1 MRIISFDVGMKN
13 LAYCVFSIPDTVAFK
28 GASSS
33 ELIHQIQIER
43 WDVIDLRFPPNLSGS
58 AHTEAPPPPPPKRT
72 CCNDG
77 KLAKWVARPS
87 LVAPARPSLVAP
99 SAPLTSAS
107 LIPLDSGSPLGI
119 SVPSVGG
126 GGGSVGGGGGSVGGG
141 GGSVGG
147 GGGSVGGGGGSVGG
161 GGGSVGGGG
170 GSVGGGGGSVGGGGG
185 SPPPIL
191 YCDKCAEKSKY
202 KTPSREIL
210 PIKRKPE
217 LLQKKKLGDLM
228 DIKANLSAH
237 LSGGPTAAA
246 NLKLRKSDL
255 IQEITTTLARD
266 YLEPFD
272 EAKYS
277 SYITGVV
284 VADKPKKAN
293 YIYAHDLDLITY
305 GRNMMK
311 HLDAILFSA
320 AAAETAAVP
329 PIDMMIIENQIS
341 TLASRMKTLQ
351 GMITQ
356 YFIMKHIP
364 QIEFISASCK
374 LKLFTDSTVG
384 GEEVCVDASTYADR
398 KKSGIIVC
406 RSLGEISR
414 KHNSS
419 YAKWMPVFENH
430 KKKDD
435 LADCFLQGLWRVHS
449 AV

>member
-87 LVAPARPSLVAP
+87 LGAPL
-99 SAPLTSAS
+99 APLTSAS
-107 LIPLDSGSPLGI
+107 LISLDSGSPLGI
-119 SVPSVGG
+119 SVPSAGGLGGGVSAGGLGGGVSAGGVGG
-126 GGGSVGGGGGSVGGG
+126 GVS
-141 GGSVGG
+141 
-147 GGGSVGGGGGSVGG
+147 
-161 GGGSVGGGG
+161 
-170 GSVGGGGGSVGGGGG
+170 GG

-217 LLQKKKLGDLM
+217 LLQKKKLGELM

-237 LSGGPTAAA
+237 LVAQAAGGPA
-246 NLKLRKSDL
+246 NLKLRKADL

-320 AAAETAAVP
+320 AAAETAAMP

>member
-13 LAYCVFSIPDTVAFK
+13 LAYCVFSISDTVAFT
-28 GASSS
+28 GATPS
-33 ELIHQIQIER
+33 ELIHQIRIER
-43 WDVIDLRFPPNLSGS
+43 WDVIDLRFPPNLSGT
-58 AHTEAPPPPPPKRT
+58 ANTEAPPPPPKRT
-72 CCNDG
+72 CINDG
-77 KLAKWVARPS
+77 KLAKWVARP
-87 LVAPARPSLVAP
+87 
-99 SAPLTSAS
+99 T
-107 LIPLDSGSPLGI
+107 LIPAASGLPLAI
-119 SVPSVGG
+119 SGVVCGPA
-126 GGGSVGGGGGSVGGG
+126 
-141 GGSVGG
+141 
-147 GGGSVGGGGGSVGG
+147 
-161 GGGSVGGGG
+161 
-170 GSVGGGGGSVGGGGG
+170 
-185 SPPPIL
+185 PIL
-191 YCDKCAEKSKY
+191 YCAKCAEKSKY
-202 KTPSREIL
+202 IIPSREIL

-217 LLQKKKLGDLM
+217 LLQKKKLGELM

-237 LSGGPTAAA
+237 LVAQATGGPAAAA

-255 IQEITTTLARD
+255 VQEIVTILARD

-272 EAKYS
+272 ETKYS
-277 SYITGVV
+277 SYITGT
-284 VADKPKKAN
+284 VAPDKPKKAN
-293 YIYAHDLDLITY
+293 YTYAHDLDLITY

-311 HLDAILFSA
+311 HLDAILFTEA
-320 AAAETAAVP
+320 AAVSVSS

-374 LKLFTDSTVG
+374 LKLFTDANLEDG
-384 GEEVCVDASTYADR
+384 GVNASTYADR

-414 KHNSS
+414 KHKSD
-419 YAKWMPVFENH
+419 YVKWMPVFENH

>member
-13 LAYCVFSIPDTVAFK
+13 LAYCVFSISDTVAFT
-28 GASSS
+28 GATPS

-43 WDVIDLRFPPNLSGS
+43 WDVIDLRFPPNLSDTS
-58 AHTEAPPPPPPKRT
+58 LQTTPPPPPKRT
-72 CCNDG
+72 CVNDG
-77 KLAKWVARPS
+77 KNAKWVAPAQPS
-87 LVAPARPSLVAP
+87 LVAPAQPSLGAP
-99 SAPLTSAS
+99 AQPSLGAPTAPLTSVS
-107 LIPLDSGSPLGI
+107 LSELT
-119 SVPSVGG
+119 SVSLSALTSV
-126 GGGSVGGGGGSVGGG
+126 SSQTI
-141 GGSVGG
+141 
-147 GGGSVGGGGGSVGG
+147 
-161 GGGSVGGGG
+161 
-170 GSVGGGGGSVGGGGG
+170 
-185 SPPPIL
+185 SPPLL
-191 YCDKCAEKSKY
+191 YCAKCAERSKY
-202 KTPSREIL
+202 RIPSREIL

-217 LLQKKKLGDLM
+217 LLQKKKLGELM

-237 LSGGPTAAA
+237 LVAQAGGGGGPAAAA
-246 NLKLRKSDL
+246 NLKLRKADL
-255 IQEITTTLARD
+255 IQEITTILARD
-266 YLEPFD
+266 YLEQFD
-272 EAKYS
+272 ETKYS
-277 SYITGVV
+277 NNITGNVTSSSN
-284 VADKPKKAN
+284 KPKKAN

-311 HLDAILFSA
+311 HLDSILFPAFS
-320 AAAETAAVP
+320 ETAPSA

-374 LKLFTDSTVG
+374 LKLFTDTTTHTDLG
-384 GEEVCVDASTYADR
+384 AEALCVDASTYADR

-414 KHNSS
+414 KHNSG
-419 YAKWMPVFENH
+419 YAKWMPVFENN

>member
-13 LAYCVFSIPDTVAFK
+13 LAYCVFSIADNVAFT
-28 GASSS
+28 GATPS
-33 ELIHQIQIER
+33 ELIHQIHIER
-43 WDVIDLRFPPNLSGS
+43 WDVIDLRFPPNLS
-58 AHTEAPPPPPPKRT
+58 TEASPPPPPPPPKRT
-72 CCNDG
+72 CINDG
-77 KLAKWVARPS
+77 KLAKWVAQPN
-87 LVAPARPSLVAP
+87 LGAP
-99 SAPLTSAS
+99 SAPLAS
-107 LIPLDSGSPLGI
+107 VSLFPLASVSHLGI
-119 SVPSVGG
+119 CGAGVGG
-126 GGGSVGGGGGSVGGG
+126 GVVCGAGAGAGVVCG
-141 GGSVGG
+141 
-147 GGGSVGGGGGSVGG
+147 
-161 GGGSVGGGG
+161 
-170 GSVGGGGGSVGGGGG
+170 
-185 SPPPIL
+185 PPPIL
-191 YCDKCAEKSKY
+191 YCAKCAERSKY
-202 KTPSREIL
+202 IIPSREIL

-217 LLQKKKLGDLM
+217 LLQKKKLGELM

-237 LSGGPTAAA
+237 LGGGESADAK

-255 IQEITTTLARD
+255 VQEITTILARD

-272 EAKYS
+272 ETKYA
-277 SYITGVV
+277 SYIAGA
-284 VADKPKKAN
+284 VAPSAKPKKAN
-293 YIYAHDLDLITY
+293 YTYAHDLDLITY

-311 HLDAILFSA
+311 HLDAILFTDPA
-320 AAAETAAVP
+320 TAAVVA

-374 LKLFTDSTVG
+374 LKLFTDANSEDG
-384 GEEVCVDASTYADR
+384 GVDASTYADR
-398 KKSGIIVC
+398 KKSGILVC

-414 KHNSS
+414 KHHSD
-419 YAKWMPVFENH
+419 YVKWMPVFENH

>member
-13 LAYCVFSIPDTVAFK
+13 LAYCVFSIPDTLAFT
-28 GASSS
+28 GATPSQ
-33 ELIHQIQIER
+33 LIHQIQIER
-43 WDVIDLRFPPNLSGS
+43 WDVIDLRFPPNLSGA
-58 AHTEAPPPPPPKRT
+58 AHTEAPPPPPKRT
-72 CCNDG
+72 CSNDG

-87 LVAPARPSLVAP
+87 LGAPARPSLVAP
-99 SAPLTSAS
+99 SAPLAKAS
-107 LIPLDSGSPLGI
+107 LISLDSGSPLGI
-119 SVPSVGG
+119 SGG
-126 GGGSVGGGGGSVGGG
+126 GGGGGGGGATG
-141 GGSVGG
+141 GGSGG
-147 GGGSVGGGGGSVGG
+147 VVSGPA
-161 GGGSVGGGG
+161 
-170 GSVGGGGGSVGGGGG
+170 
-185 SPPPIL
+185 PPVL

-202 KTPSREIL
+202 KIPSREIL

-217 LLQKKKLGDLM
+217 LLQKKKLGELM

-237 LSGGPTAAA
+237 LCGGPAAPQ
-246 NLKLRKSDL
+246 NLKLRKADL
-255 IQEITTTLARD
+255 VQEIVATLARD

-272 EAKYS
+272 ENKYS
-277 SYITGVV
+277 SYITGSVV
-284 VADKPKKAN
+284 VPDKPKKAN

-311 HLDAILFSA
+311 HLDAILFTA
-320 AAAETAAVP
+320 AAPA

-374 LKLFTDSTVG
+374 LKLFTDANSEDG
-384 GEEVCVDASTYADR
+384 GVDASTYADR

-414 KHNSS
+414 KQNSN

>member
-13 LAYCVFSIPDTVAFK
+13 LAYCVFSIPDTDAFK

-58 AHTEAPPPPPPKRT
+58 AVDNIPPPPPKRT
-72 CCNDG
+72 CSNDG
-77 KLAKWVARPS
+77 KLAKWVARPKFI
-87 LVAPARPSLVAP
+87 LP
-99 SAPLTSAS
+99 SAPLTSVS

-119 SVPSVGG
+119 SGVVSGPAPV
-126 GGGSVGGGGGSVGGG
+126 
-141 GGSVGG
+141 
-147 GGGSVGGGGGSVGG
+147 
-161 GGGSVGGGG
+161 
-170 GSVGGGGGSVGGGGG
+170 
-185 SPPPIL
+185 L

-202 KTPSREIL
+202 KIPSREIL
-210 PIKRKPE
+210 PIKRKPD
-217 LLQKKKLGDLM
+217 LLQKKKLGELM

-237 LSGGPTAAA
+237 LLAQAGGGPAAPQ
-246 NLKLRKSDL
+246 NLKLRKADL
-255 IQEITTTLARD
+255 IQEIVTTLARD

-272 EAKYS
+272 ENKYS

-284 VADKPKKAN
+284 AADKPKKAN

-311 HLDAILFSA
+311 HLDAILFPGCYHA
-320 AAAETAAVP
+320 APA

-374 LKLFTDSTVG
+374 LKLFTDSNVG

>member
-13 LAYCVFSIPDTVAFK
+13 LAYCVFSIPDTLAFT
-28 GASSS
+28 GASPSV
-33 ELIHQIQIER
+33 LIHQIQIER
-43 WDVIDLRFPPNLSGS
+43 WDVIDLRFGPNLSES
-58 AHTEAPPPPPPKRT
+58 AHTEATPPPTKRT

-77 KLAKWVARPS
+77 KLARWVARPNFI
-87 LVAPARPSLVAP
+87 AP
-99 SAPLTSAS
+99 SAPLTSVS
-107 LIPLDSGSPLGI
+107 LVALDSGSPLDI
-119 SVPSVGG
+119 SVPSAGG
-126 GGGSVGGGGGSVGGG
+126 AVSAGSAAG
-141 GGSVGG
+141 
-147 GGGSVGGGGGSVGG
+147 
-161 GGGSVGGGG
+161 
-170 GSVGGGGGSVGGGGG
+170 
-185 SPPPIL
+185 PPIL
-191 YCDKCAEKSKY
+191 YCAKCAEKSKY
-202 KTPSREIL
+202 RIPSREIL

-217 LLQKKKLGDLM
+217 LLQKMKLGELM
-228 DIKANLSAH
+228 DIKANL
-237 LSGGPTAAA
+237 LSGGEGGTPSAPSA
-246 NLKLRKSDL
+246 NLKLRKAD
-255 IQEITTTLARD
+255 IIHEIVATLARD

-272 EAKYS
+272 ENKYS
-277 SYITGVV
+277 SYINGTVPV
-284 VADKPKKAN
+284 DKPKKAN

-311 HLDAILFSA
+311 HLDAILFTQSSNA
-320 AAAETAAVP
+320 AGATAGA
-329 PIDMMIIENQIS
+329 IDMMIIENQIS

-374 LKLFTDSTVG
+374 LKLFTDVNLMLEHDET
-384 GEEVCVDASTYADR
+384 EEICVDASTYADR

-414 KHNSS
+414 KHNSG

-435 LADCFLQGLWRVHS
+435 LADCFLQGLWRVHN

>member
-13 LAYCVFSIPDTVAFK
+13 LAYCVFSIPDTLAFT
-28 GASSS
+28 GATPSQ
-33 ELIHQIQIER
+33 LIHQIQIER
-43 WDVIDLRFPPNLSGS
+43 WDVIDLRFPPNLSGI
-58 AHTEAPPPPPPKRT
+58 AVENTAPLPPKRT
-72 CCNDG
+72 CNNDG
-77 KLAKWVARPS
+77 KLAKWVARPK
-87 LVAPARPSLVAP
+87 LPAP
-99 SAPLTSAS
+99 SAPLTSVS
-107 LIPLDSGSPLGI
+107 LISLDSGSHQAILG
-119 SVPSVGG
+119 VGSG
-126 GGGSVGGGGGSVGGG
+126 VSA
-141 GGSVGG
+141 
-147 GGGSVGGGGGSVGG
+147 
-161 GGGSVGGGG
+161 
-170 GSVGGGGGSVGGGGG
+170 
-185 SPPPIL
+185 PPIL

-202 KTPSREIL
+202 KIPSREIL
-210 PIKRKPE
+210 PIKRKPD
-217 LLQKKKLGDLM
+217 LLQKKKLGELM
-228 DIKANLSAH
+228 DIKANLLTQAGA
-237 LSGGPTAAA
+237 GGEGPAAPQ

-255 IQEITTTLARD
+255 VQEIVATLARD

-272 EAKYS
+272 ENKYS
-277 SYITGVV
+277 SYITGT
-284 VADKPKKAN
+284 VAPTKPKKTN

-311 HLDAILFSA
+311 HLDAILFPASSNGAGAAGSA
-320 AAAETAAVP
+320 VSPP

-374 LKLFTDSTVG
+374 LKLFTDANLEDGVL
-384 GEEVCVDASTYADR
+384 CVDASTYSDR

-414 KHNSS
+414 KHNSN
-419 YAKWMPVFENH
+419 YAKWIPVFENH

-435 LADCFLQGLWRVHS
+435 LADCFLQGLWRIHS

>member
-13 LAYCVFSIPDTVAFK
+13 LAYCVFSIPDTLAFT
-28 GASSS
+28 GATPSQ
-33 ELIHQIQIER
+33 LIHQIQIER
-43 WDVIDLRFPPNLSGS
+43 WDVIDLRFPPNLSGI
-58 AHTEAPPPPPPKRT
+58 AVENTAAPKRT
-72 CCNDG
+72 CSNDG
-77 KLAKWVARPS
+77 KLARWLARPS
-87 LVAPARPSLVAP
+87 LGPLARPSLVAP
-99 SAPLTSAS
+99 SAPLASVS
-107 LIPLDSGSPLGI
+107 LISLDSGSPLGI
-119 SVPSVGG
+119 SVPSVA
-126 GGGSVGGGGGSVGGG
+126 GGGSVASGGGGVAS
-141 GGSVGG
+141 GGSGV
-147 GGGSVGGGGGSVGG
+147 SA
-161 GGGSVGGGG
+161 
-170 GSVGGGGGSVGGGGG
+170 
-185 SPPPIL
+185 PPIL

-202 KTPSREIL
+202 KIPSREIL
-210 PIKRKPE
+210 PIKRKPD
-217 LLQKKKLGDLM
+217 LLQKKKLGELM

-237 LSGGPTAAA
+237 LVTQAGEGPAAPQ

-255 IQEITTTLARD
+255 VQEIVATLARD

-272 EAKYS
+272 ENKYS
-277 SYITGVV
+277 SYITGT
-284 VADKPKKAN
+284 VAPTKPKKAN

-311 HLDAILFSA
+311 HLDAILFPASSNGAGA
-320 AAAETAAVP
+320 AAAVSPP

-374 LKLFTDSTVG
+374 LKLFTDVTSSTELDSTGVL
-384 GEEVCVDASTYADR
+384 CVDASTYADR

-414 KHNSS
+414 KHNSN
-419 YAKWMPVFENH
+419 YAKWIPVFENH

>member
-13 LAYCVFSIPDTVAFK
+13 LAYCIFSIPDTVTFI
-28 GASSS
+28 GASPS

-43 WDVIDLRFPPNLSGS
+43 WDVIDLRFEPNLSES
-58 AHTEAPPPPPPKRT
+58 AHTEAPPPPPKRT

-77 KLAKWVARPS
+77 KLAKWVAQPSLGAPAQPS
-87 LVAPARPSLVAP
+87 LVAPT
-99 SAPLTSAS
+99 APLALAS

-119 SVPSVGG
+119 SGVVSGG
-126 GGGSVGGGGGSVGGG
+126 GGGGTAGGGGGGGG
-141 GGSVGG
+141 GGGTAGG
-147 GGGSVGGGGGSVGG
+147 GAVSGQAPV
-161 GGGSVGGGG
+161 
-170 GSVGGGGGSVGGGGG
+170 
-185 SPPPIL
+185 L
-191 YCDKCAEKSKY
+191 FCAKCAEKSKY
-202 KTPSREIL
+202 RIPSREIL

-217 LLQKKKLGDLM
+217 LLQKKKLGELM

-237 LSGGPTAAA
+237 LSGGPATPQ
-246 NLKLRKSDL
+246 NLKLRKADL
-255 IQEITTTLARD
+255 VQEIVTTLARD

-272 EAKYS
+272 ENKYS

-284 VADKPKKAN
+284 VSDKPKKAN

-311 HLDAILFSA
+311 HLDAILFPASSHA
-320 AAAETAAVP
+320 AAP

-374 LKLFTDSTVG
+374 LKLFTDSNVEYC
-384 GEEVCVDASTYADR
+384 GEEVCIGASTYADR
-398 KKSGIIVC
+398 KKSGIVVC